1 MKILL
6 LCIIF
11 LYYVNAFK
19 NTQKD
24 GVSLQILKKK
34 RSNQVNFLNRKNDYN
49 LIKNKNPSSSLKSTF
64 DDIKKIISKQLSVE
78 EDKIQMNSNFTKDL
92 GADSLDLVEL
102 IMALEEKFNVTISDQ
117 DALKINT
124 VQDAIDYIE
133 KNNKQ

>member
-78 EDKIQMNSNFTKDL
+78 EDKIQMNSNFTK
-92 GADSLDLVEL
+92 VQKNKM
-102 IMALEEKFNVTISDQ
+102 IHKNV
-117 DALKINT
+117 
-124 VQDAIDYIE
+124 
-133 KNNKQ
+133 